1 MIISLAFFC
10 LVKQCLNKEKEIN
23 RIFISIV
30 VLFTAKT
37 KTYMP
42 KSYFS
47 KGFSDFRNFVVQQNC
62 MIQDVLSSGYDL
74 YVMRNR
80 RIVLRQRWCDR
91 SFLVESVS
99 GQFCL

>member
-1 MIISLAFFC
+1 MMISLAFFF
-10 LVKQCLNKEKEIN
+10 LVKCLNKEKVMN

-37 KTYMP
+37 KTFMP

-47 KGFSDFRNFVVQQNC
+47 KGFSDFRNFVVQQKC

-80 RIVLRQRWCDR
+80 RIVLRQRWCDL
-91 SFLVESVS
+91 SFLMESVG

>member
-1 MIISLAFFC
+1 
-10 LVKQCLNKEKEIN
+10 
-23 RIFISIV
+23 
-30 VLFTAKT
+30 
-37 KTYMP
+37 MP

-47 KGFSDFRNFVVQQNC
+47 KGFWDFRNFVVQQNC

-91 SFLVESVS
+91 SFLVESVGGHLS
-99 GQFCL
+99 LEFLPTFIHNCFQSFKQS